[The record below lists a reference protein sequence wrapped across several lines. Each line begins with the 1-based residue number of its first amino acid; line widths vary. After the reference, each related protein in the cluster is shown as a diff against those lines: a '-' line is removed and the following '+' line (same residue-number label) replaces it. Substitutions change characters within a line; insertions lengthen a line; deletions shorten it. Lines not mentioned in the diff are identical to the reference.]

1 MDLMALPYT
10 NQLAIGTGMA
20 KLEVVPPLKLPP
32 LSSQQQASLAK
43 AKKYAMEQSIKT
55 VLVKQ
60 TLQHQQQQLSSLQE
74 AAQRQRALAIMCR
87 VYVGSIYYDITQE
100 QVRNS
105 FTPFGPVKSMDM
117 SFDPITHKHKGY
129 CFIDFEI
136 PEAAQLATEQ
146 MSSFQMA
153 GRNIKVGRPSNIGQA
168 APIINEL
175 AELAKKYN
183 RLYIAS
189 IHPDLNEDDIR
200 SVFQAFG
207 NITSCSLGREPG
219 SRKHKG
225 YGFIEYDKLQ
235 SALDAISSMNMF
247 DLGGQLLRVGR
258 AITPPNISMNAAA
271 VTATAS
277 ALPPAAAVAA
287 AAATSKIMAQE
298 AANPLLAAQRL
309 VASTAQPVVMHKPMP
324 NFHTGLGT
332 PVTLMNPALAAAP
345 AVMAVNQPGLVT
357 GATPTQSVNPAVI
370 AQLQAQ
376 AAAKENPL
384 LKLDTLQHQTLSQQE
399 GNVSISGS
407 SQRHLIM
414 QKLMRKTESNV
425 MVLRDM
431 VTADEMD
438 DDLEGEVTEECGK
451 FGRVNRV
458 IIYQEKQGEEVD
470 AEIIVKIFVEF
481 AKSDDCEKA
490 VNALNG
496 RWFGGNKITAV
507 VYDQKKYDGND
518 LTG

>member
-1 MDLMALPYT
+1 MMAVSQGNSIY
-10 NQLAIGTGMA
+10 GTPGMP
-20 KLEVVPPLKLPP
+20 KLEVTPPLKLPA
-32 LSSQQQASLAK
+32 LTSHQQASLAK

-60 TLQHQQQQLSSLQE
+60 TLQHQQQQMSSLQE

-100 QVRNS
+100 QVRNA

-146 MSSFQMA
+146 MQSYQMA

-175 AELAKKYN
+175 AEDAKKYN
-183 RLYIAS
+183 RLYVAS
-189 IHPDLNEDDIR
+189 IHQDLNEDDIR
-200 SVFQAFG
+200 SVFTAFG
-207 NITSCSLGREPG
+207 KITSCELGREIG
-219 SRKHKG
+219 SKKHRG
-225 YGFIEYDKLQ
+225 YGFIEYEHLQ

-258 AITPPNISMNAAA
+258 AITPPNVSLNSVNSA
-271 VTATAS
+271 VS
-277 ALPPAAAVAA
+277 GLPPAAAVAA
-287 AAATSKIMAQE
+287 AAATQKILAQE
-298 AANPLLAAQRL
+298 AAGIKVASTPPKSKPPPTPPVNIQAALAAQ
-309 VASTAQPVVMHKPMP
+309 
-324 NFHTGLGT
+324 G
-332 PVTLMNPALAAAP
+332 ALIP
-345 AVMAVNQPGLVT
+345 PQAVMAVNQPGLVT
-357 GATPTQSVNPAVI
+357 GATPAAALPANPGLGFGQTALNPA
-370 AQLQAQ
+370 LQQPNKDLTA
-376 AAAKENPL
+376 L
-384 LKLDTLQHQTLSQQE
+384 LKLDNLQAQTLSQQE

-414 QKLMRKTESNV
+414 QKLMRKSESKV
-425 MVLRDM
+425 MVLKDM

-438 DDLEGEVTEECGK
+438 EDLEGEVTEECGK
-451 FGRVNRV
+451 FGRVTRV
-458 IIYQEKQGEEVD
+458 IIYQEKQGEEED
-470 AEIIVKIFVEF
+470 AEVIVKIFVEF
-481 AKSDDCEKA
+481 EKSAECEKA
-490 VNALNG
+490 VSALNG
-496 RWFGGNKITAV
+496 RWFGGNRISAA
-507 VYDQKKYDGND
+507 VYDQKKYDSND